1 MRTRS
6 GPDLN
11 LGRSPSLLGATLYML
26 AGILALATLW
36 AHFTKIDVTVRALGV
51 VRPEGGVVRIVTEVA
66 GIIAAVSGRER
77 DHVRAGDILVRLEDR
92 ETRSQ
97 IQTLQEQIL
106 LVQEQLRET
115 GLRKADARH
124 VFDLEM
130 QRLELQ
136 IQAEREAIK
145 RRRQEHQIQL
155 HAAELRIS
163 DALERREMNRQLLE
177 EGVVSQQSQ
186 SEVERAL
193 RLARAQKEEIEA
205 RPPEEAVLEDLR
217 QARVLKRSQF
227 KGRQRQL
234 GSEQIPIEKQLAD
247 LRLRV
252 DRAETDRQRLII
264 RSPVTGTLVSFAA
277 LHSGEHLPAGTLVA
291 TMARTPT
298 VQVIESWLP
307 NREAENVCPGQQVRL
322 VMTGPESLGG
332 TVLSI
337 APDARIGDPGSGAYR
352 VLIDFD
358 EAQDLPLG
366 LALEVRFTIRT
377 ESLLSLLF
385 SKFRNVQASEPGRH
399 TSVTNPEP

>member
-1 MRTRS
+1 
-6 GPDLN
+6 
-11 LGRSPSLLGATLYML
+11 ML

-106 LVQEQLRET
+106 LVEEQLRET

-193 RLARAQKEEIEA
+193 RLARAQKGGN
-205 RPPEEAVLEDLR
+205 
-217 QARVLKRSQF
+217 RS
-227 KGRQRQL
+227 
-234 GSEQIPIEKQLAD
+234 
-247 LRLRV
+247 
-252 DRAETDRQRLII
+252 
-264 RSPVTGTLVSFAA
+264 SPT
-277 LHSGEHLPAGTLVA
+277 
-291 TMARTPT
+291 
-298 VQVIESWLP
+298 
-307 NREAENVCPGQQVRL
+307 
-322 VMTGPESLGG
+322 
-332 TVLSI
+332 
-337 APDARIGDPGSGAYR
+337 
-352 VLIDFD
+352 
-358 EAQDLPLG
+358 
-366 LALEVRFTIRT
+366 
-377 ESLLSLLF
+377 
-385 SKFRNVQASEPGRH
+385 
-399 TSVTNPEP
+399 